1 MITLQPFH
9 HAALHSAHALMLAAA
24 EVGKPYACWANHR
37 AVGGARTADQLV
49 DLGLFEKRLGAT
61 PGDVDTYFY
70 RITGYG
76 CLCIGRPYPLE
87 DLPMTEQTTV
97 SELRFFDLPDTS
109 DSPQPAQP
117 VSPSLRER
125 GPGGEVSSPLP
136 DDQREH
142 RRSGDGLGVRASDSS
157 VIAELRADRDALIE
171 QIIALEARVKAA
183 EAERDAAIAKPAEDT
198 RADFEKRISSLSDLY
213 MNEAAKVVE
222 LKTSHALALK
232 AAEDAQ
238 AERDALK
245 RERRALEQQIAT
257 VHGTD
262 AQVECDF
269 VFDITPHDLRSRWLA
284 GWTVEHYA
292 LAGSSVNVI
301 LRRDRKPG
309 RKGKRAPRAAQQS
322 VPARAPHAPAPS
334 IPTRAPSAAVLT
346 GGEVLPSPLEGEGT
360 GVRGQP
366 VPDLVATLKR
376 NLADQF
382 AANPVAP
389 MRAIHDLT
397 GSQPV

>member
-1 MITLQPFH
+1 MNTLQPFH
-9 HAALHSAHALMLAAA
+9 LAALHAAHALMLAAA

-97 SELRFFDLPDTS
+97 RELRFFDLPDTS
-109 DSPQPAQP
+109 DPPQPTQP

-125 GPGGEVSSPLP
+125 GPGGEVS
-136 DDQREH
+136 EEE
-142 RRSGDGLGVRASDSS
+142 GLGVRASDSS

-198 RADFEKRISSLSDLY
+198 RADFEKRISSLSDMY

-245 RERRALEQQIAT
+245 REHRALEQQIAT

-284 GWTVEHYA
+284 GWKVEHYA
-292 LAGSSVNVI
+292 LDGSSVNVI

-309 RKGKRAPRAAQQS
+309 RKGKRAPRAAQQP

-346 GGEVLPSPLEGEGT
+346 GGEVNSPLPEGEGL
-360 GVRGQP
+360 GVRAHV
-366 VPDLVATLKR
+366 VPDLLATFKR